1 MNYSDFCE
9 KVRTAISDVYGD
21 EAAIS
26 ITDVTKN
33 NCLILRGLVIQRKES
48 RISPTIYLEQFYGM
62 YEDGMTFGEVINRIM
77 ACDRKYTGPDMDLD
91 MFMDLESMKERI
103 IYKVV
108 NREMNSELLES
119 VPYIE
124 WNDLA
129 IVFCCLMESG
139 YDGCATVLVRNEHI
153 RQWDT
158 DAGELYEI
166 ASVNTPKL
174 MADEIDNIENIISEM
189 LSNRSGRD
197 AQEYSDGICGVATG
211 MYVLTNVRR
220 VFGATCM
227 LYSAC
232 IRDLA
237 TACDSDLYILP
248 SSIHE
253 VILLPAGGS
262 LDEDYMR
269 NMVREINETQ
279 VDVEDRLSDNIYS
292 YDRGSNEIRMVS
304 G

>member
-9 KVRTAISDVYGD
+9 KVRSALSEVYGD
-21 EAAIS
+21 EAAVS

-33 NCLILRGLVIQRKES
+33 NGLILRGLVIQRKES

-62 YEDGMTFGEVINRIM
+62 YEDGMTFGDVINHIM
-77 ACDRKYTGPDMDLD
+77 ACDRKYKGPDMDLD
-91 MFMDLESMKERI
+91 MFLDFDSMKDRI
-103 IYKVV
+103 VYKVV
-108 NREMNSELLES
+108 NRTMNSELLKS
-119 VPYIE
+119 VPYVE

-129 IVFCCLMESG
+129 VVFCCLMESG
-139 YDGCATVLVRNEHI
+139 CDGCATVLVKNEHV
-153 RQWDT
+153 RSWNT
-158 DAGELYEI
+158 DAEELYEI

-174 MADEIDNIENIISEM
+174 MADEIDNMENIIAHM
-189 LSNRSGRD
+189 LSNCHGHD
-197 AQEYSDGICGVATG
+197 AYGYDAACGVTPG
-211 MYVLTNVRR
+211 MYVLTNSKR

-232 IRDLA
+232 IRELA
-237 TACDSDLYILP
+237 MAYDSDLYILP

-253 VILLPAGGS
+253 VILLPSGGA

-279 VDVEDRLSDNIYS
+279 VDVEDRLSDNIYY
-292 YDRGSNEIRMVS
+292 YDRESDEIRVLA